1 MAFSFF
7 FLSPPLVANLGREN
21 RLSSLQRVPWYAP
34 ENWVAM
40 RANITFFVSISPYC
54 MLIWRESQLFSHYT
68 PFLESS
74 WGTNKMKIV
83 NSFFYPHRFVW
94 DT

>member
-7 FLSPPLVANLGREN
+7 PLSPPLVANLGREN

-68 PFLESS
+68 PFFRKQLGDQQNE
-74 WGTNKMKIV
+74 NCKLL
-83 NSFFYPHRFVW
+83 FYPHRFVW

>member
-68 PFLESS
+68 PPFCVE
-74 WGTNKMKIV
+74 GKMKMKIGRLK
-83 NSFFYPHRFVW
+83 NSFFF
-94 DT
+94 